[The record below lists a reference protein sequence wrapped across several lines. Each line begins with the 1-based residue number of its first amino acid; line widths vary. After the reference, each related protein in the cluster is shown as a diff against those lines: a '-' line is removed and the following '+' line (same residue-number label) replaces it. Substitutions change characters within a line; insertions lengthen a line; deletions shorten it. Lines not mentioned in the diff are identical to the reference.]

1 MSAIIQANHVSHHY
15 GRYSSVTDLSLT
27 LEYGEVMALLGTN
40 GAGKTTTLRLL
51 TGELAPDSGN
61 ISINNIDISR
71 HPLKAKQKL
80 GYLPDLAPLYEDLTV
95 DEFLTFCAH
104 IHGLSKKHG
113 RKRIK
118 AVKQFCELQSVEHR
132 LIKKLSKGYQQRVGI
147 AQAIIHE
154 PEAIIL
160 DEPTNGLDPTQIQEM
175 RDLILYLR
183 DHAAVL
189 LSTHQLNE
197 VEQVC
202 DRVLMLKNGQS
213 VLCEKI
219 NQLQQTNRIR
229 IRFLSTIPADELT
242 GHQYVKTLH
251 PINDTTVEILTEENL
266 DQVKSALLTQACANG
281 WGIMEIHDVQQ
292 TLEDVFVSAV
302 LRDTG

>member
-1 MSAIIQANHVSHHY
+1 MSAIIQASNVSHRY

-51 TGELAPDSGN
+51 TGDLAPDSGN

-80 GYLPDLAPLYEDLTV
+80 GYLPDHAPIYGDLTV
-95 DEFLTFCAH
+95 DEYLTFCAY
-104 IHGLSKKHG
+104 IHGLSKKHVQ
-113 RKRIK
+113 KRLK
-118 AVKQFCELQSVEHR
+118 TVKQFCELQSVGRR

-154 PEAIIL
+154 PKAIIL

-175 RDLILYLR
+175 RELVLYLR

-202 DRVLMLKNGQS
+202 DRVLMLKNGHT

-229 IRFLSTIPADELT
+229 IRFLSTIPYDELSS
-242 GHQYVKTLH
+242 HQYVKTVN
-251 PINDTTVEILTEENL
+251 PVNDTIVEILTDENL
-266 DQVKSALLTQACANG
+266 DTVKSALLMQACTNG

-292 TLEDVFVSAV
+292 TLEDIFVSEV
-302 LRDTG
+302 LRDTR